1 MKILEIQILF
11 YYVIFINSIVHMRV
25 AFLVAQLE
33 LQNRIL
39 SSKYNSRIIAGNADR

>member
-11 YYVIFINSIVHMRV
+11 YYVIFINSIMRV

-39 SSKYNSRIIAGNADR
+39 SSKYNSRIIAGNADG